1 MCSEALGNTEK
12 AYASSMNMKEIHTFN
27 LLTNFSYSSSQL
39 ETRDIGETV
48 WEWITGFEKLPLGP
62 FQTQDPALQNYFSA
76 FLKASVSPDNWTH
89 G

>member
-1 MCSEALGNTEK
+1 MRIKSEVKKETAAMFSEALGNTEK

-48 WEWITGFEKLPLGP
+48 WE
-62 FQTQDPALQNYFSA
+62 
-76 FLKASVSPDNWTH
+76 
-89 G
+89 